1 MTTSTT
7 HSRDSSKDSAASGAS
22 YQLILEH
29 VFQKSG
35 TYEIPLRTM
44 YAINCSPSS
53 HRGEKNGTSPS
64 TAAGSLPTDTP
75 QQPPVSPATAQFTSA
90 LIDHI
95 TKLPTQP
102 CSLPPVFI
110 TTFLRRCFCE
120 DLTLVDFPQ
129 ALTGLDYLKDLET
142 RRRRAIGAA
151 FTKLGLQ
158 RDPIDAD
165 QIKAQS
171 PSVVAWVKS
180 INDSERKVEAL
191 YTQLYIGLRRW
202 VMNTIM
208 VGKKSTNVYS
218 DIDQRTST
226 LSVQQVQLP
235 SNAQH
240 SIHPYIRGSTNR
252 QPHATSHAQSKRWIL
267 QIYSGSGAKWDRGS
281 ERLNAARKTLRRR
294 KRMARCP

>member
-1 MTTSTT
+1 MTSSTV
-7 HSRDSSKDSAASGAS
+7 HSRNSSKDSAASGAS

-44 YAINCSPSS
+44 YAINCSPGFQRREQLGSIA
-53 HRGEKNGTSPS
+53 TSAP
-64 TAAGSLPTDTP
+64 PTTTVSPTTSNP
-75 QQPPVSPATAQFTSA
+75 QQPPISPATAQFTSA

-102 CSLPPVFI
+102 CSLPAPFI

-142 RRRRAIGAA
+142 RRRRAIESA

-158 RDPIDAD
+158 RDPVDAD
-165 QIKAQS
+165 QIKAQT
-171 PSVVAWVKS
+171 PSVVAWVKTLT
-180 INDSERKVEAL
+180 DSERKVEAL

-202 VMNTIM
+202 VRNIFPIPVT
-208 VGKKSTNVYS
+208 SANRRT
-218 DIDQRTST
+218 DTDQ
-226 LSVQQVQLP
+226 
-235 SNAQH
+235 
-240 SIHPYIRGSTNR
+240 
-252 QPHATSHAQSKRWIL
+252 
-267 QIYSGSGAKWDRGS
+267 
-281 ERLNAARKTLRRR
+281 
-294 KRMARCP
+294 